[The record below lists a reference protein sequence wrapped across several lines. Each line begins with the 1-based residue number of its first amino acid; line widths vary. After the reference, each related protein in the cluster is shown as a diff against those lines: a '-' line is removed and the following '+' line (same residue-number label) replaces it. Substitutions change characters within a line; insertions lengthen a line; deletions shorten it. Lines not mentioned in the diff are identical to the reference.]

1 MPTFHINVVNQHFS
15 SSNEHEVATV
25 AEAKAEAI
33 RGALQ
38 IGIAEVSE
46 AQPFFGAEV
55 VVGRDGER
63 LARYVVS
70 IGVSPIQ

>member
-1 MPTFHINVVNQHFS
+1 MPTFSINVVNQHFS
-15 SSNEHEVATV
+15 SSNEQELPTI

-38 IGIAEVSE
+38 IGLAEVSE
-46 AQPFFGAEV
+46 AKPFFGAEV
-55 VVGRDGER
+55 VVGREGER